1 MAMIPFLRNM
11 TNFFNIHTHNSVHPE
26 TEILSLLPE
35 QLSTNIH
42 IDYVSV
48 GIHPWELTEENADI
62 QWETLHE
69 SIRDKR
75 IVAIG
80 ECGLDKLKGPSMEH
94 QTAIF
99 KQEAALAENCSLPLI
114 IHCVKAFNELIQLKK
129 EISPCQP
136 WIIHGFRGKLP
147 LTLDCIRHGFYL
159 SIGSRFQVDALKA
172 IPLDRLFIESDE
184 SEESIRSI
192 YQRIAETKEISL
204 QELVEAIN
212 KNVREV
218 FFKH

>member
-1 MAMIPFLRNM
+1 MIQFHKTM
-11 TNFFNIHTHNSVHPE
+11 VDFFNIHTHDSVHPE
-26 TEILSLLPE
+26 SEILSLAPE
-35 QLSTNIH
+35 ELSTDNRSF
-42 IDYVSV
+42 YASV
-48 GIHPWELTEENADI
+48 GIHPWTLTEENADI
-62 QWETLHE
+62 QWEALRE
-69 SIRDKR
+69 SIKDKR

-80 ECGLDKLKGPSMEH
+80 ECGLDKLKGPSMEL

-99 KQEAALAENCSLPLI
+99 KQEATLAENCSLPLI

-159 SIGSRFQVDALKA
+159 SIGSRFQADALKA
-172 IPLDRLFIESDE
+172 IPLDRLFIETDE

-192 YQRIAETKEISL
+192 YQRIAEVKRISL
-204 QELVEAIN
+204 QELAEAIN
-212 KNVREV
+212 KNVRKV
-218 FFKH
+218 FFKA

>member
-1 MAMIPFLRNM
+1 MVD
-11 TNFFNIHTHNSVHPE
+11 FFNIHTHVSVHPE
-26 TEILSLLPE
+26 SEILSLAPE
-35 QLSTNIH
+35 ELSTDNRSF
-42 IDYVSV
+42 YASV
-48 GIHPWELTEENADI
+48 GIHPWTLTEENADI

-69 SIRDKR
+69 SIKDKR

-80 ECGLDKLKGPSMEH
+80 ECGLDKLKGPSMEL

-99 KQEAALAENCSLPLI
+99 KQEATLAENCSLPLI

-159 SIGSRFQVDALKA
+159 SIGSRFQADALKA
-172 IPLDRLFIESDE
+172 IPLDRLFIETDE
-184 SEESIRSI
+184 SEESVRSI
-192 YQRIAETKEISL
+192 YHRIAEVKRISL
-204 QELVEAIN
+204 EELAEAIN
-212 KNVREV
+212 KNVRKV
-218 FFKH
+218 FFKA